1 MPHIPNT
8 STGLKISANRDTV
21 AKTWF
26 LTAGETDARSLMPVT
41 LIASRAIEIATEH
54 ANYLGIGYSDLAER
68 RLGWVLARLTIEIVR
83 YPKINETYTMS
94 TWIEGYNRFMCDRC
108 YEMTDADGNTLAN
121 IRSVWVAIDMKTRA
135 MADLSKLESERFPT
149 ADRPCPV
156 AKCRPTSIAKGAATE
171 SAEYTFKYCDIDF
184 NRHVNS
190 IRYIDLVLNQRSLD
204 FYDRNS
210 ISKLEVSFDHE
221 CYFGETVKLTTGPE
235 SREPEAYVT
244 EIRTADRRAAAMKL
258 TFIKNH

>member
-1 MPHIPNT
+1 M
-8 STGLKISANRDTV
+8 
-21 AKTWF
+21 
-26 LTAGETDARSLMPVT
+26 
-41 LIASRAIEIATEH
+41 
-54 ANYLGIGYSDLAER
+54 
-68 RLGWVLARLTIEIVR
+68 EIVR

-135 MADLSKLESERFPT
+135 MADLSKLEHERFPI

-156 AKCRPTSIAKGAATE
+156 AKCRTPSIAKGAAVE
-171 SAEYTFKYCDIDF
+171 NAEYTFKYCDIDF

-190 IRYIDLVLNQRSLD
+190 IRYIVLVLNQRPLD

-221 CYFGETVKLTTGPE
+221 CYFGETVKLITGPD

-258 TFIKNH
+258 TFKKI